1 MAENIGKLGSRFTS
15 GAASSRRNSIL
26 VALLAAIVAGGL
38 IYGFVTHFNKSSA
51 PAVPVESTVFVAKS
65 YIPVGMPDAA
75 IVAKGLLV
83 AKQVPATALIA
94 GAISDPSEIA
104 GPLVTTSAIAAGQQV
119 ALTDFAKGATS
130 LNTQLTG
137 DARAVA
143 ISLDAAHGL
152 TSYLAAGDSVD
163 VEVQGASGTG
173 VLFQNITI
181 LANADGDVVLNLT
194 DKQALFL
201 ADAVQQNLT
210 IWLEL
215 RPAKGAKDSVK
226 LGTVEKIS

>member
-152 TSYLAAGDSVD
+152 TSYLAAG
-163 VEVQGASGTG
+163 